1 MRIGLIAPPWL
12 PIPPPLYGGIEL
24 VVDRLA
30 TGLALQGHEVLLY
43 TTGDST
49 CPVPRQF
56 VLAHAE
62 GQRIGAAV
70 PELRHVIAAYE
81 ALSGFDVVHDHSM
94 IGPVLAPERYPDL
107 PVLTT
112 IHGPFNEELAA
123 VYRDVT
129 RSVPLVCISD
139 AQRRSAGDVPV
150 RAVIHHGL
158 DASDFPF
165 GDGSGGHLL
174 FLGRMAPEKGA
185 HTAIEVARRSGLPLL
200 MAAKM
205 REPWEMRYFEEQVAP
220 HLGPRATYLGE
231 VPHERKLELLA
242 GARALLFPIRWNEP
256 FGMVML
262 EAMACGTP
270 VVAFPEGAVPEVVDN
285 GVNGLLCDDETEMV
299 DAVAKL
305 DTIDRHACRAA
316 VEGHFSTRRM
326 VADHV
331 ALYEQLLS
339 EAGAPAR

>member
-24 VVDRLA
+24 VLDRLA
-30 TGLALQGHEVLLY
+30 TGLALEGHEVVLY

-56 VLAHAE
+56 VLPHAE

-81 ALSGFDVVHDHSM
+81 ALSGFDVVHDHTM
-94 IGPVLAPERYPDL
+94 IGPVLAPERHPGL
-107 PVLTT
+107 PVVTT

-123 VYRDVT
+123 LYREVT
-129 RSVPLVCISD
+129 RAVPLVCISN
-139 AQRRSAGDVPV
+139 AQRRSAGDIPV

-158 DASDFPF
+158 DAADFPF

-220 HLGPRATYLGE
+220 HLGSRATYLGE

-242 GARALLFPIRWNEP
+242 GAGAPVPDPLERALRD
-256 FGMVML
+256 GD
-262 EAMACGTP
+262 ARG
-270 VVAFPEGAVPEVVDN
+270 D
-285 GVNGLLCDDETEMV
+285 GV
-299 DAVAKL
+299 
-305 DTIDRHACRAA
+305 RHASRGLPRRSRPRGRGERRQR
-316 VEGHFSTRRM
+316 VSLRRRDRDGRRGREGRHDRPARLPGGGGGPVLDRRM
-326 VADHV
+326 VAEHV
-331 ALYEQLLS
+331 ELYEQLLS
-339 EAGAPAR
+339 GAGAGA